1 MVKSLINSSIEEL
14 FNSIENSK
22 LYQEYKKMEN
32 ILNKDK
38 EIKRL
43 IEEIKGLEKEA
54 TYLESIG
61 DEEYKNVDKKICE
74 KADILNNKQV
84 YIEYLNKMEEFNNE
98 IAISSKMIEDYVKE
112 IV

>member
-1 MVKSLINSSIEEL
+1 
-14 FNSIENSK
+14 
-22 LYQEYKKMEN
+22 MES

-38 EIKRL
+38 EIRGL
-43 IEEIKGLEKEA
+43 IEEIKELEKKA

-61 DEEYKNVDKKICE
+61 DEEYKKIDELICK

-98 IAISSKMIEDYVKE
+98 MAISSKMIEEYVSE
-112 IV
+112 VV